1 MSDVFLSPK
10 MLGNKPGC
18 FYVYLHS
25 HMDDGT
31 IFYVGKGKGR
41 RVSAYHRRNNHWKNT
56 AAKHG
61 CLAEIVMEFE
71 REACA
76 LSWEVAII
84 KYIGRQNLVNQTDG
98 GEGHSGA
105 EYSAERNAKISAA
118 KRLLW
123 ADPEYRK
130 RQSER
135 LSGSG
140 NHMFGVTGE
149 RHPNFGNT
157 GAKSKLFGRK
167 RPDHAARMSGDK
179 HPNHDPT
186 IYNFIHKSGSMEVC
200 TKLDLRTRYNLN
212 SSSLTRVCDGRSKSI
227 KGWSI
232 K

>member
-1 MSDVFLSPK
+1 MNPIFLSPK

-41 RVSAYHRRNNHWKNT
+41 RVSAHQRRSKHWKNT
-56 AAKHG
+56 VAKHG
-61 CLAEIVMEFE
+61 CLAEIIMDFDH
-71 REACA
+71 EACA

-84 KYIGRQNLVNQTDG
+84 KYIGRQNLVNHTDG
-98 GEGHSGA
+98 GEGLSGA
-105 EYSAERNAKISAA
+105 VYSVERNAKISAA
-118 KRLLW
+118 KKILW
-123 ADPEYRK
+123 ANPEYRK

-135 LSGSG
+135 LLGCK

-149 RHPNFGNT
+149 KHPNFGNT
-157 GAKSKLFGRK
+157 GSKSKLFGRK
-167 RPDHAARMSGDK
+167 RPHHSERMSGEK

-186 IYNFIHKSGSMEVC
+186 IYNFAHKGGESELC
-200 TKLDLRTRYNLN
+200 TKLALRKKYNLN

-227 KGWSI
+227 MGWSI